1 MPRYARIIDRGEC
14 YSTSNLI
21 VNGVRAHKSEW
32 AKYNFYPQNGM
43 VGEILIVNGCTVLK
57 ILDGVFVQMSSRG
70 IQEITQQEYEKEK
83 VNNVCTGM
91 DERQKRI
98 NNQLDSYL
106 EELSIFGGGKKFQE
120 MSAMDEDNREI
131 AIYCFSAKKALA
143 LQHDQLVPRIASLAQ
158 TLRMQHI
165 SNLSFDQVI
174 DRLTDF
180 VTADMRMETYNPYD
194 KESLSWF
201 TGLWV
206 KAYEEALNGIGFHS
220 FDDVFTRVY
229 KTYMSRQ

>member
-1 MPRYARIIDRGEC
+1 MSRYARIIDRGEC

-21 VNGVRAHKSEW
+21 VNGIRAHKSEW

-57 ILDGVFVQMSSRG
+57 VLDGVYVQMSPAG

-98 NNQLDSYL
+98 NSQLDSYL
-106 EELSIFGGGKKFQE
+106 EELSIYSGGKRFQE
-120 MSAMDEDNREI
+120 MATMDEDDREI
-131 AIYCFSAKKALA
+131 AIYCFSTKKALA

-165 SNLSFDQVI
+165 SSLPYNQVI
-174 DRLTDF
+174 ERLTDF

-194 KESLSWF
+194 QESLSWF
-201 TGLWV
+201 TGLWA

-220 FDDVFTRVY
+220 FDEVFTKIY
-229 KTYMSRQ
+229 KTYMGRL

>member
-1 MPRYARIIDRGEC
+1 MTRYARIIDRGEC
-14 YSTSNLI
+14 FSTSNLI

-32 AKYNFYPQNGM
+32 AKYNFYPQNNM
-43 VGEILIVNGCTVLK
+43 VGELLIVNGCTVLK
-57 ILDGVFVQMSSRG
+57 ILDGVYVQMSSKG
-70 IQEITQQEYEKEK
+70 IQEISQQEYEREK

-106 EELSIFGGGKKFQE
+106 ELSNIYGGGNKFQE
-120 MSAMDEDNREI
+120 MLAMDEDSREV
-131 AIYCFSAKKALA
+131 AIYCVSAKQALA
-143 LQHDQLVPRIASLAQ
+143 LQYGQLVPRIASLAQ
-158 TLRMQHI
+158 TLRMQNI
-165 SNLSFDQVI
+165 SKLPFSQVI
-174 DRLTDF
+174 DRLTDY
-180 VTADMRMETYNPYD
+180 VTADMRIETYDPYD

-206 KAYEEALNGIGFHS
+206 KAYEESLDGIGFHS
-220 FDDVFTRVY
+220 FDDVFIGVY

>member
-21 VNGVRAHKSEW
+21 VNGIRAHKSEW

-43 VGEILIVNGCTVLK
+43 VGEILTVNGCTVLK
-57 ILDGVFVQMSSRG
+57 VLEGIYVRMTPNG
-70 IQEITQQEYEKEK
+70 IQEITQQEYEREK
-83 VNNVCTGM
+83 VKNVCTGM

-106 EELSIFGGGKKFQE
+106 EHKKFQE
-120 MSAMDEDNREI
+120 MSAMDEDNREV

-143 LQHDQLVPRIASLAQ
+143 LQHDQLIPRIASLAQ

-165 SNLSFDQVI
+165 SNLSFDKVI

-206 KAYEEALNGIGFHS
+206 KAYEEALDGIGFHS
-220 FDDVFTRVY
+220 FDDIFTKVY
-229 KTYMSRQ
+229 KNYMSRQ

>member
-1 MPRYARIIDRGEC
+1 
-14 YSTSNLI
+14 
-21 VNGVRAHKSEW
+21 
-32 AKYNFYPQNGM
+32 M

-57 ILDGVFVQMSSRG
+57 VLDGVFVQMSSRG